1 MSLKKITV
9 KLFALYLLFFLSIP
23 NVYAAGYYIENL
35 TIKKIRTVGEYSNF
49 SNTVELWFN
58 ETLTYPSGAQCTSTF
73 RVLVDAKHKHI
84 ISAAYLA
91 LMAGKKVSVYVN
103 ESLPIRGGSCE
114 LSYLD
119 VINN

>member
-1 MSLKKITV
+1 MSLKKITA
-9 KLFALYLLFFLSIP
+9 KFFTIYLMFFLSTP
-23 NVYAAGYYIENL
+23 SAYAAGYYLENL
-35 TIKKIRTVGEYSNF
+35 TIKRIRTVGEYSNF

-73 RVLVDAKHKHI
+73 RVHIDAKHKHV

-91 LMAGKKVSVYVN
+91 MMSGKKVSVYAN

-114 LSYLD
+114 ISYLD
-119 VINN
+119 VVNN